1 MATFFSHFFYLFLGC
16 LVSIYVAITSF
27 ELYYEKPGPGEQEQL
42 LIINKGQ
49 SVANIASHLRELNLI
64 ENPMV
69 FILVVKLKGFHDKIK
84 FGEYMIPKTA
94 SIKDILDVV
103 VTGVSVQN
111 KITIPEGLSTI
122 SVIHR
127 INNDPRIKGDLI
139 SFSEEGVLAPNT
151 YSFDITTKKKD
162 LFLKMRNNQKRILE
176 AAWENRDPK
185 LPLENALELLILAS
199 MVEKEAGN
207 EEDKKKVASV
217 FLNRLKKKMRLQSDP
232 TVVYSLTEGR
242 EPLNRE
248 LNRSD
253 LKTKSP
259 FNTYKIDGLP
269 PSPICNP
276 SKSSIYAVSNPLK
289 TDFLF
294 FVANGEGGHNF
305 SKDLK
310 QHNRFVKEYRKLKRE
325 N

>member
-1 MATFFSHFFYLFLGC
+1 MATFFSNVFCLFLAC
-16 LVSIYVAITSF
+16 LISFYIAVTSF
-27 ELYYEKPGPGEQEQL
+27 KLYYEKPGPSEQEQL
-42 LIINKGQ
+42 LIIKKGQ
-49 SVANIASHLRELNLI
+49 SVANIASHLKELNLI
-64 ENPMV
+64 ENRMV
-69 FILVVKLKGFHDKIK
+69 FILVVRLKGFHDKIK
-84 FGEYMIPKTA
+84 FGEYMITKTA
-94 SIKDILDVV
+94 SIKDILDSVI
-103 VTGVSVQN
+103 TGVSFQN

-127 INNDPRIKGDLI
+127 INNDSRIKGDLI

-151 YSFDITTKKKD
+151 YSFDITTEKKD
-162 LFLKMRNNQKRILE
+162 LFLKMRKNQERILE
-176 AAWENRDPK
+176 AAWDKRDPD
-185 LPLENALELLILAS
+185 LPLNNASELLILAS
-199 MVEKEAGN
+199 IVEKESGN

-232 TVVYSLTEGR
+232 TVVYSLTKGK

-248 LNRSD
+248 LSRSD

-276 SKSSIYAVSNPLK
+276 SKASIHAVSNPLK

-305 SKDLK
+305 SDNLK
-310 QHNRFVKEYRKLKRE
+310 QHNRFVKEYRKLKIE

>member
-1 MATFFSHFFYLFLGC
+1 MATFFSNFFYFILAC
-16 LVSIYVAITSF
+16 LISVYIVITSF
-27 ELYYEKPGPGEQEQL
+27 ELYYEKPGPSQHQQL

-64 ENPMV
+64 ENRMA

-103 VTGVSVQN
+103 ITGVSVQN

-127 INNDPRIKGDLI
+127 INNDSRIKGDLI
-139 SFSEEGVLAPNT
+139 SFSEEGLLAPNT

-162 LFLKMRNNQKRILE
+162 LFLKMRNNQERILE
-176 AAWENRDPK
+176 AAWENRDPD
-185 LPLENALELLILAS
+185 LPLNNAFELLILAS
-199 MVEKEAGN
+199 LVEKEAGN

-232 TVVYSLTEGR
+232 TVIYGLTLGKK
-242 EPLNRE
+242 PLNRE
-248 LNRSD
+248 LTKSD
-253 LKTKSP
+253 LKTLSP
-259 FNTYKIDGLP
+259 FNTYKIAGLP

-276 SKSSIYAVSNPLK
+276 SKSSIHAVANPVK

-305 SKDLK
+305 SKDLN
-310 QHNRFVKEYRKLKRE
+310 QHNRFVKEYRRLKIE

>member
-1 MATFFSHFFYLFLGC
+1 MATFFSHFFYLFLAC
-16 LVSIYVAITSF
+16 LISVYVATTSF
-27 ELYYEKPGPGEQEQL
+27 DLYYEKPGPSEQEQL

-64 ENPMV
+64 ENRMV
-69 FILVVKLKGFHDKIK
+69 FMLVVRLKGFHDKIK

-162 LFLKMRNNQKRILE
+162 LFLKMRNNQERILE
-176 AAWENRDPK
+176 AAWDNRDPD
-185 LPLENALELLILAS
+185 LPLKNSLELLILAS
-199 MVEKEAGN
+199 IVEKEAGN

-232 TVVYSLTEGR
+232 TVVYSLTKGR

-276 SKSSIYAVSNPLK
+276 SKSSILAVSNPLK

-294 FVANGEGGHNF
+294 FVADGEGGHNF
-305 SKDLK
+305 SKNLK
-310 QHNRFVKEYRKLKRE
+310 QHNRFVKEYRKLKIE